1 MPQQAEV
8 VAAVAWDG
16 TAPGAGRVPVE
27 TLRIGA
33 KLGRGGF
40 AVCLRATCGGKAV
53 ALKVL
58 HPEFTNEDSP
68 EVQLFLEEAR
78 LMLAMQNP

>member
-1 MPQQAEV
+1 M
-8 VAAVAWDG
+8 AWDG
-16 TAPGAGRVPVE
+16 VVPGRVPIE

-40 AVCLRATCGGKAV
+40 AVCLRATCGGKTV

-58 HPEFTNEDSP
+58 HPEFSDGDSP
-68 EVQLFLEEAR
+68 EAQLFLEESR
-78 LMLAMQNP
+78 LMLAMQHP